1 MLYSI
6 NRQKDSYEDLFEEK
20 NYSIIENF
28 KHREWGAPDVGGL
41 FPMIH
46 YIIDVDNDGVYEV
59 ISETP
64 VWEGTTYILNEID
77 IDNKL
82 ISQSKYSEGM

>member
-1 MLYSI
+1 
-6 NRQKDSYEDLFEEK
+6 
-20 NYSIIENF
+20 
-28 KHREWGAPDVGGL
+28 
-41 FPMIH
+41 MIH